1 MSKIRLQHT
10 ELPYILTTD
19 FESFEMDRVHR
30 WLSREAYWSTGIP
43 LSILKRAFENS
54 IPFGLFHEK
63 NGQIGVARMVTDKA
77 TFAYLADVFIDEVY
91 RGMGLAK
98 WMMESIMTHPELQG
112 LRRTMLATSDMHSLY
127 RKFGFEDVGESEI
140 LMEIVKPDIYK
151 GLYG

>member
-1 MSKIRLQHT
+1 MSKIRLQHK

-19 FESFEMDRVHR
+19 FDSFEMDRVHR
-30 WLSREAYWSTGIP
+30 WLSREAYWSAGIP
-43 LSILKRAFENS
+43 LATLKRAFENS
-54 IPFGLFHEK
+54 ISFGLFHEK
-63 NGQIGVARMVTDKA
+63 NGQVGVARMVTDKA
-77 TFAYLADVFIDEVY
+77 TFAYLADVFIDEIY

-98 WMMESIMTHPELQG
+98 WMMESIMAHPELQG

-151 GLYG
+151 GMYG